1 MVFAATT
8 DDITVIV
15 RPMYLDDRSNFFEK
29 RFAFGYAV
37 RIENG
42 GYEDV
47 QLLRR
52 HWQIR
57 EATGRFQDVEGEG
70 VIGAQPVI
78 APGMAYEYESVCEIG
93 AFEAT
98 MEGTYLM
105 QRSGGARFRIAIPQC
120 PLLVAAN

>member
-15 RPMYLDDRSNFFEK
+15 RPMYLDDRSDFFEK
-29 RFAFGYAV
+29 RFVFGYGV

-42 GYEDV
+42 GYADV

-57 EATGRFQDVEGEG
+57 EATGRLQDVEGEG
-70 VIGAQPVI
+70 VVGAQPTI
-78 APGMAYEYESVCEIG
+78 TRGMAYEYESFCVIN

-105 QRSGGARFRIAIPQC
+105 QRSGGARFRITIPQC